1 MNTGLSETTVQEV
14 IAAIRR
20 VVGPGPASL
29 HEPSFIGNE
38 HRYLKECIDSSFV
51 SSVGRF
57 VDRFSRTGRTRGP
70 GMWLLSSTAQRPC
83 MALDC
88 RAWQRADAGAG
99 ADLRGYGGD
108 AVTYCGI
115 LSIGVPL
122 SDAGKLAIISPA
134 RPNSVTDV
142 VSSGQRS

>member
-1 MNTGLSETTVQEV
+1 
-14 IAAIRR
+14 
-20 VVGPGPASL
+20 
-29 HEPSFIGNE
+29 
-38 HRYLKECIDSSFV
+38 
-51 SSVGRF
+51 
-57 VDRFSRTGRTRGP
+57 
-70 GMWLLSSTAQRPC
+70 
-83 MALDC
+83 MALSC

-142 VSSGQRS
+142 VSIRTAVVIRALVTMHMFGHPVDIDAVQAVAHDFKLALVEDAAGR